1 MRFRVVT
8 GLFVL
13 SMLAMSTE
21 AAAQAVDVGINGVGV
36 LSLQSTDDTFQSPY
50 LGEPIGGLA
59 PGFGAGVSVIGEGG
73 FAMVGEITTA
83 RFELEQRGR
92 VIPGNCI
99 RIPQSSECS
108 ATTRLHDSL
117 LSGLI
122 GYARSAGRTRTL
134 FLAGLSTV
142 LDSATTNGASIHLD
156 DSSRHRLAYTGG
168 LGVLVALSPRVAI
181 DAGARLTFADRS
193 EEEIGIGAGSLIFRV
208 LGGVRVRLN

>member
-59 PGFGAGVSVIGEGG
+59 PGFGAGVSFIGEGG

-134 FLAGLSTV
+134 LLAGLSTV
-142 LDSATTNGASIHLD
+142 LDSATTNGASIHD
-156 DSSRHRLAYTGG
+156 DSSRRRLAYTGG
-168 LGVLVALSPRVAI
+168 LGVLVSLSPRVSI

-193 EEEIGIGAGSLIFRV
+193 EEEIAIGAGSLIFRV

>member
-1 MRFRVVT
+1 MRSRLVS

-13 SMLAMSTE
+13 SMLAMSTD
-21 AAAQAVDVGINGVGV
+21 ATAQAVDVGITGAGV

-50 LGEPIGGLA
+50 LNEPIGGLA
-59 PGFGAGVSVIGEGG
+59 PGFGGGVSVIGEGG

-83 RFELEQRGR
+83 RYELEQRGR
-92 VIPGNCI
+92 VIPGNCV

-134 FLAGLSTV
+134 FLAGLSTL
-142 LDSATTNGASIHLD
+142 LDSATTNGESIHDD
-156 DSSRHRLAYTGG
+156 DSSRRRLAYTGG
-168 LGVLVALSPRVAI
+168 LGVLVSVTPRVSI
-181 DAGARLTFADRS
+181 DAGARLTFAERS
-193 EEEIGIGAGSLIFRV
+193 EEEISIGAGAMIFRV